1 MTLPRIHIRRRLA
14 FMRST
19 QILSV
24 FHGKHSVGIWPAP
37 GGYHILGADDE
48 PLRFAPTALQA
59 AALARRLLRKIA

>member
-24 FHGKHSVGIWPAP
+24 FDGPNSVGIWPAP
-37 GGYHILGADDE
+37 GGYRILAADAE
-48 PLRFAPTALQA
+48 PLRFAATALQA
-59 AALARRLLRKIA
+59 AALARRLLRKKA